1 MENKKPIKW
10 VAYCRVATAAQRENK
25 EEASAMSDA
34 EHKNLEARI
43 NAALN
48 MKKSAWQK

>member
-1 MENKKPIKW
+1 MENKKPIKIA
-10 VAYCRVATAAQRENK
+10 AYLRVATAAQIDAK
-25 EEASAMSDA
+25 EEAPTISEADR
-34 EHKNLEARI
+34 KNLEARI

>member
-1 MENKKPIKW
+1 MENKKPIRAA
-10 VAYCRVATAAQRENK
+10 AYIRVGN
-25 EEASAMSDA
+25 ASQIT
-34 EHKNLEARI
+34 HKAVDHNNLEARI